1 MTGLNETTAKM
12 STEID
17 MTWGFTLIYLFLQI
31 SEFRI
36 YWTRSP
42 AFWAFQTLK
51 YRFVHNSVL
60 MLCGNR
66 SFRYIVARITVLH
79 GQSMYCGEVYRL
91 GLENWVNQV
100 PLIITVD
107 YRSITRTI
115 ANSNLALTQTKID
128 FPRISFIAGLHLTSR
143 QPCWWSRTK
152 AFLSSGN

>member
-60 MLCGNR
+60 MLWGNR

-79 GQSMYCGEVYRL
+79 GQSSLWWSLSIRVRKLSESSSVINHYS
-91 GLENWVNQV
+91 WF
-100 PLIITVD
+100 P
-107 YRSITRTI
+107 ITRSI

>member
-1 MTGLNETTAKM
+1 MTGLKETTAKM
-12 STEID
+12 SSEID

-79 GQSMYCGEVYRL
+79 GQSMYLSIRVRKLSESSTINHYSWL
-91 GLENWVNQV
+91 
-100 PLIITVD
+100 P
-107 YRSITRTI
+107 ITRTI

-128 FPRISFIAGLHLTSR
+128 FPMISFIAGLHLTSR